1 MKKSVLVFLTF
12 ILLFGF
18 FAALPAAS
26 ESKESDYYYVNVQIL
41 KIFPCKLGYYVIYRR
56 AGLQTGE
63 YYIPQKWL
71 DRRDSRAVLN
81 LTEQNVAPYL
91 SIMMKNGEFDHIR
104 IVAVKRQSITRPG
117 VRSTRAPYLPT
128 SSTWKSSRSTF
139 DPV

>member
-1 MKKSVLVFLTF
+1 MKKSVLVLLTF

-26 ESKESDYYYVNVQIL
+26 ESKESEYYYVNVQIL

-104 IVAVKRQSITRPG
+104 IVASKDINNPTWGQINQSSIPADKFN
-117 VRSTRAPYLPT
+117 VEKLALD
-128 SSTWKSSRSTF
+128 F
-139 DPV
+139 

>member
-104 IVAVKRQSITRPG
+104 IVASKDINNPTWGQINQS
-117 VRSTRAPYLPT
+117 SLPAD
-128 SSTWKSSRSTF
+128 KF
-139 DPV
+139 NVEKLALDF